1 MSRFT
6 HALKGLD
13 DRIFRSP
20 LLVLGVIFL
29 VTVFFATRIPGLK
42 MYSDFADLLPQEHA
56 YIQLHNEIRDTFGG
70 ANVVI
75 VGVGVDEGSIFTNET
90 LGLIHRL
97 TQEVDSL
104 PGVNHNLVSSLTHR
118 TARKVWLTEQGD
130 INSEPYY
137 DPLKATYSTTE
148 LAQMENDVRANPRI
162 YGLLVSPDL
171 KSALIKGT
179 LNEGALDYRATF
191 DQLQAIRAAETREG
205 ITIYATGQ
213 PALVGW
219 VYSYLSQIIQIFLY
233 TVLIMLA
240 LLIAYFRR
248 YYGVVIPLIGIT
260 ISSIWGLG
268 VIALLGYNLDPLT
281 LVIPFLISARAL
293 SHGIQLVERY
303 YYELPDAATP
313 QQAARNTFD
322 SLFRPGSLGVVSDAI
337 GILLIS
343 LGSIPINTKLAY
355 YASLWSISVIVTVL
369 LAVPLILTLLPR
381 PKALAPRHSLFHRIL
396 PAYGSIIAKPRVAGT
411 VLIFAVLAYGGGS
424 YLSSRVQIGES
435 EPGSPLLYPNHDY
448 NISSKAINESFPG
461 SEELYVIARTA
472 EKGGLKRPEVLQAL
486 EDFQQFM
493 LTDPELGG
501 TKGVPDLVKQ
511 VNRLMHNDD
520 PRWTQIPSDPAYV
533 GGLLFTYMAS
543 SPIPGALKEFLNP
556 EETDA
561 NLVFYYKDH
570 KGETIRRATY
580 LLKQWINDPQ
590 HQVEGLSFH
599 LAGGIIG
606 VTAAS
611 NEAAYETNMLV
622 IPLVLG
628 LIFLF
633 VTLFYWS
640 IHAGWLMLL
649 AMSFATVLSYAYMG
663 WQHIGINVNTVPIIA
678 IGIGVGIDYSIYIMD
693 RVREEMA
700 KAHDLSYSVRQ
711 AIATTGMAICFT
723 AATLIA
729 GVIMWVFV
737 SELRFQADAAL
748 LLTVM
753 LILNALAAL
762 VLVPA
767 WIVIFKPN
775 FITHVAKDEDGVLV
789 TA

>member
-1 MSRFT
+1 MSRFS
-6 HALKGLD
+6 HALKGLEN
-13 DRIFRSP
+13 RIVHAPFLILGLI
-20 LLVLGVIFL
+20 LLLTL
-29 VTVFFATRIPGLK
+29 FFASRIPGLK
-42 MYSDFADLLPQEHA
+42 MYSDFADLLPQGHP
-56 YIQLHNEIRDTFGG
+56 YIQLHNQIRDTFGG

-75 VGVGVDEGSIFTNET
+75 VGVTVDDGTIFTNDT

-97 TQEVDSL
+97 TQGVDSL

-137 DPLKATYSTTE
+137 DPIKHYYTAAE
-148 LAQMENDVRANPRI
+148 LAQMQNDVRANPRI

-191 DQLQAIRAAETREG
+191 DTLQAMRAAEARDG
-205 ITIYATGQ
+205 VTIHATGQ

-219 VYSYLSQIIQIFLY
+219 VYSYLGQIMQIFLY

-240 LLIAYFRR
+240 LLVAYFRR
-248 YYGVVIPLIGIT
+248 FYGVLVPLIGIT

-268 VIALLGYNLDPLT
+268 IISLLGYNLDPLT

-303 YYELPDAATP
+303 YYELPNAASAADAAR
-313 QQAARNTFD
+313 ATFD

-369 LAVPLILTLLPR
+369 IAVPLILSLLPR
-381 PKALAPRHSLFHRIL
+381 PKPLGARDNVLHRLL
-396 PAYGSIIAKPRVAGT
+396 PAYGASIAKPRVAAV
-411 VLIFAVLAYGGGS
+411 VLAAAVLAYAGGG
-424 YLSSRVQIGES
+424 YLSSWVQIGES
-435 EPGSPLLYPNHDY
+435 EPGSPLLYADHDY

-461 SEELYVIARTA
+461 SEELFVIARTD

-486 EDFQQFM
+486 ENFQKFM
-493 LTDPELGG
+493 LSDPELGG
-501 TKGVPDLVKQ
+501 AKGVPDLVKQ
-511 VNRLMHNDD
+511 VNRLMHSDD

-580 LLKQWINDPQ
+580 LLKQWINDPANK
-590 HQVEGLSFH
+590 VEGLSF
-599 LAGGIIG
+599 
-606 VTAAS
+606 
-611 NEAAYETNMLV
+611 
-622 IPLVLG
+622 
-628 LIFLF
+628 
-633 VTLFYWS
+633 
-640 IHAGWLMLL
+640 
-649 AMSFATVLSYAYMG
+649 
-663 WQHIGINVNTVPIIA
+663 
-678 IGIGVGIDYSIYIMD
+678 
-693 RVREEMA
+693 
-700 KAHDLSYSVRQ
+700 
-711 AIATTGMAICFT
+711 
-723 AATLIA
+723 
-729 GVIMWVFV
+729 
-737 SELRFQADAAL
+737 
-748 LLTVM
+748 
-753 LILNALAAL
+753 
-762 VLVPA
+762 
-767 WIVIFKPN
+767 
-775 FITHVAKDEDGVLV
+775 
-789 TA
+789 